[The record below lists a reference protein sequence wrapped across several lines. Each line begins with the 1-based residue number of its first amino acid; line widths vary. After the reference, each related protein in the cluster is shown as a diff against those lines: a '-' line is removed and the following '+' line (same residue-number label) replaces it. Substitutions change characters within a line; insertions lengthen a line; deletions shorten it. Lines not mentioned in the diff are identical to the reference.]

1 MTLVVWLIGWPGIVL
16 SLSLLFVGIATRR
29 PHVMLAGAFMSL
41 PFLLLY
47 LIGSPRFQYWSPI
60 LVAFNFAAVTALYK
74 GRRGLSVLLVI
85 PYTCVVFWL
94 GYAVYTQNAPLED
107 SEYREEEM
115 HGPIAPN
122 EAMAEGGHSGD
133 RWSGP
138 PSRDG
143 NAPGRE
149 YLTHLGER
157 LSALCAGTKI
167 PAGRTAMGMA
177 VCVPGRQAQLG
188 GTLPPLPISSGTP
201 CHAVPSPINVAA
213 ICPYG

>member
-16 SLSLLFVGIATRR
+16 SLSLLFVGIATKW

-60 LVAFNFAAVTALYK
+60 LVAFNFAAVAALYK

-115 HGPIAPN
+115 HSPIAPN
-122 EAMAEGGHSGD
+122 EALE
-133 RWSGP
+133 
-138 PSRDG
+138 RDG
-143 NAPGRE
+143 
-149 YLTHLGER
+149 
-157 LSALCAGTKI
+157 S
-167 PAGRTAMGMA
+167 
-177 VCVPGRQAQLG
+177 
-188 GTLPPLPISSGTP
+188 
-201 CHAVPSPINVAA
+201 
-213 ICPYG
+213 